1 MKLEQWVLFI
11 DMLGYRD
18 INGEIKDLQ
27 KAEDFIKFMKSNI
40 LIFEMQDTDKVK
52 EGYKNGTYDLYA
64 FYDIQIAFVSDSLII
79 NYLPKEIADI
89 PEEVRIRHSANTLFI
104 IIKRLQ
110 TFLYN
115 CLKEKNIIVRGGIS
129 SKFCLIDGGFAV
141 GEGLIEA
148 YTVESKLAVYPRI
161 CLSNEIASNK
171 KLIDTFNQLCVLIYG
186 VDSFLAKEDDGV
198 LYIDYLKHNLSE
210 PEHTVLHVRVK
221 AAFFML
227 HKTTIETKLKDIQS
241 RLDLTGSDSIRQLES
256 VKDKIIWLKE
266 YHNKTLS
273 NYKEYLI

>member
-18 INGEIKDLQ
+18 INGEIKDLK

-40 LIFEMQDTDKVK
+40 KIFELQDTDTIK
-52 EGYKNGTYDLYA
+52 EGYKNGAYDLYS
-64 FYDIQIAFVSDSLII
+64 FYDIQIVFVSDSLII
-79 NYLPKEIADI
+79 NYLPKEIEDI

-115 CLKEKNIIVRGGIS
+115 CMKEKSIIVRGGIS

-148 YTVESKLAVYPRI
+148 YAVESKLAVYPRI
-161 CLSNEIASNK
+161 CLSKEIASNT
-171 KLIDTFNQLCVLIYG
+171 KLIEAFNQLCVLIYR
-186 VDSFLAKEDDGV
+186 VDTFLAEEDGI
-198 LYIDYLKHNLSE
+198 LYLDYLKHNLSE
-210 PEHTVLHVRVK
+210 PEHTLLHVRVK
-221 AAFFML
+221 VAFFML
-227 HKTTIETKLKDIQS
+227 HKATIETKLQDIQIK
-241 RLDLTGSDSIRQLES
+241 LDLAQGDSIRQIES
-256 VKDKIIWLKE
+256 VKDKIVWLKE
-266 YHNKTLS
+266 YHNRTLA
-273 NYKEYLI
+273 NYKEYLV